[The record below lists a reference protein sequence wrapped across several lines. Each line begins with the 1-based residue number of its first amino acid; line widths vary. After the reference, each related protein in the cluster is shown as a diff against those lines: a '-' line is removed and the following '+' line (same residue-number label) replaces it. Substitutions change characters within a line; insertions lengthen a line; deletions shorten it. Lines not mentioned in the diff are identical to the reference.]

1 MMILALRTFDVQNAR
16 MFDRITAASLD
27 AALARSPAVAV
38 LGPRQVGKTTL
49 ARAAAAARPG
59 SVYLDLETAADLAR
73 LADPARFLA
82 SRRDRLVVL
91 DEVQNAPELFGE
103 LRAEIDAD
111 RRNGRF
117 LILGSA
123 SFRLLRQSQ
132 TLAGRLSV
140 VDMAPLLLAEV
151 AARFEDIE
159 RLWVRGGFPGSFT
172 AGSEADSWGWRQDFV
187 RHFLNVDLAA
197 FGIAV
202 DPPSMGRLWR
212 MLAHLHGQLLNA
224 SALSRSLGVS
234 APTVG
239 RWIDHLVDALVV
251 RRLEPFHANLGKRLV
266 KSPKL
271 YLRDSGLLHALLGV
285 SDADA
290 LAGHPGAGA
299 SWEGFVIEQICARLP
314 AHVPVSF
321 YRTAAGAEL
330 DLVIE
335 AGGTRIG
342 IEAKLS
348 SAPTVTKGFWQ
359 ACEDVGVSQ
368 AWVVAPVREGWS
380 IGEGVEVVSPLAL
393 PVERWTA

>member
-1 MMILALRTFDVQNAR
+1 
-16 MFDRITAASLD
+16 MFDRIARASLD
-27 AALARSPAVAV
+27 EALARSPAVAV

-123 SFRLLRQSQ
+123 SFSLLRQPQ
-132 TLAGRLSV
+132 TLAGRLAV

-151 AARFEDIE
+151 APRFEDIE

-172 AGSEADSWGWRQDFV
+172 AASEADAWGWRQDFV

-271 YLRDSGLLHALLGV
+271 YLRDSGLLHALLGLA
-285 SDADA
+285 DADA

-299 SWEGFVIEQICARLP
+299 SWEGFVIEQVCARLP

-348 SAPTVTKGFWQ
+348 SAPTVTKGLWQ
-359 ACEDVGVSQ
+359 ACEDVGVSE
-368 AWVVAPVREGWS
+368 AWVVAPVRDGWP
-380 IGEGVEVVSPLAL
+380 IGDGVEVVSPLTL
-393 PVERWTA
+393 PVERWAA

>member
-1 MMILALRTFDVQNAR
+1 
-16 MFDRITAASLD
+16 
-27 AALARSPAVAV
+27 
-38 LGPRQVGKTTL
+38 
-49 ARAAAAARPG
+49 
-59 SVYLDLETAADLAR
+59 
-73 LADPARFLA
+73 
-82 SRRDRLVVL
+82 
-91 DEVQNAPELFGE
+91 
-103 LRAEIDAD
+103 
-111 RRNGRF
+111 
-117 LILGSA
+117 
-123 SFRLLRQSQ
+123 
-132 TLAGRLSV
+132 
-140 VDMAPLLLAEV
+140 
-151 AARFEDIE
+151 
-159 RLWVRGGFPGSFT
+159 
-172 AGSEADSWGWRQDFV
+172 
-187 RHFLNVDLAA
+187 
-197 FGIAV
+197 
-202 DPPSMGRLWR
+202 MGRLWR

-285 SDADA
+285 ADADA

-299 SWEGFVIEQICARLP
+299 SWEGFVIEQVCARLP

-359 ACEDVGVSQ
+359 ACEDVGVSE
-368 AWVVAPVREGWS
+368 AWVVAPVRDGWS
-380 IGEGVEVVSPLAL
+380 LGDSVAVTSPLAL
-393 PVERWTA
+393 PVERWAG

>member
-1 MMILALRTFDVQNAR
+1 
-16 MFDRITAASLD
+16 MFDRIIAASLD

-103 LRAEIDAD
+103 LRAEIDTD
-111 RRNGRF
+111 RRSGRF

-172 AGSEADSWGWRQDFV
+172 AASEAESWRWRQDFV

-197 FGIAV
+197 IGIAV

-239 RWIDHLVDALVV
+239 RWIDHLADALVL
-251 RRLEPFHANLGKRLV
+251 RLLEPFHANLGKRLV

-271 YLRDSGLLHALLGV
+271 YLRDSGLLHALLGLA
-285 SDADA
+285 DADA

-299 SWEGFVIEQICARLP
+299 SWEGIVIEQICARLP

-335 AGGTRIG
+335 AGATRIG

-380 IGEGVEVVSPLAL
+380 IGDGVEVVSPLAL
-393 PVERWTA
+393 PVERWAA

>member
-1 MMILALRTFDVQNAR
+1 
-16 MFDRITAASLD
+16 MFDRIARARLD
-27 AALARSPAVAV
+27 AALARSPAAAV

-111 RRNGRF
+111 RRSGRF

-132 TLAGRLSV
+132 TLAGRLAV
-140 VDMAPLLLAEV
+140 VDMSPLLLAEI

-172 AGSEADSWGWRQDFV
+172 AGSDADAWGWRQDFV

-285 SDADA
+285 ADADA

-368 AWVVAPVREGWS
+368 AWVVAPVRDGWP
-380 IGEGVEVVSPLAL
+380 IGDGVEVVSPLAL
-393 PVERWTA
+393 PIERWTA

>member
-1 MMILALRTFDVQNAR
+1 
-16 MFDRITAASLD
+16 MFDRIARASLD
-27 AALARSPAVAV
+27 EALARSPAVAV

-59 SVYLDLETAADLAR
+59 SVYLDLETATDLAR

-132 TLAGRLSV
+132 TLAGRLAV
-140 VDMAPLLLAEV
+140 VDMTPLLLAEV
-151 AARFEDIE
+151 ASRFEDIE
-159 RLWVRGGFPGSFT
+159 RLWVRGGFPGSLT

-239 RWIDHLVDALVV
+239 RWVDHLVDALVV

-271 YLRDSGLLHALLGV
+271 YLRDSGLLHALLGIA
-285 SDADA
+285 DADA

-299 SWEGFVIEQICARLP
+299 SWEGFVIEQVCARLP
-314 AHVPVSF
+314 AHVPVNF

>member
-1 MMILALRTFDVQNAR
+1 
-16 MFDRITAASLD
+16 MFDRIARASLD

-49 ARAAAAARPG
+49 ARIAAAARPG
-59 SVYLDLETAADLAR
+59 SVYLDLEKAADLAR

-91 DEVQNAPELFGE
+91 DEVQNTPELFGE

-111 RRNGRF
+111 RRSGRF

-123 SFRLLRQSQ
+123 SFRLLGQSQ
-132 TLAGRLSV
+132 TLAGRLAV
-140 VDMAPLLLAEV
+140 VDMAPLLLTEIAE
-151 AARFEDIE
+151 RFEDIE

-172 AGSEADSWGWRQDFV
+172 AGSETDSWSWRQDFV

-197 FGIAV
+197 LGIAV

-234 APTVG
+234 APTVS

-335 AGGTRIG
+335 AGATRIG

-368 AWVVAPVREGWS
+368 AWVVAPVRDGWP
-380 IGEGVEVVSPLAL
+380 IGDGVQVVSPLAL
-393 PVERWTA
+393 PIERWAA

>member
-1 MMILALRTFDVQNAR
+1 
-16 MFDRITAASLD
+16 MFDRIARTSLD

-132 TLAGRLSV
+132 TLAGRLAV

-151 AARFEDIE
+151 ASRFEDIE
-159 RLWVRGGFPGSFT
+159 RLWVRGGFPDSLT
-172 AGSEADSWGWRQDFV
+172 ASSETGSWGWRQDFV

-197 FGIAV
+197 LGIGV
-202 DPPSMGRLWR
+202 DPSSMGRLWR

-285 SDADA
+285 ADADA

-299 SWEGFVIEQICARLP
+299 SWEGFVIEQVCARLP

-359 ACEDVGVSQ
+359 ACEDVGVSE
-368 AWVVAPVREGWS
+368 AWVVAPVRDGWS
-380 IGEGVEVVSPLAL
+380 LGDSVAVTSPLAL
-393 PVERWTA
+393 PVERWAG